1 MVWCLAFWFRFM
13 AFYNFVLKMSMRG
26 HNEILWTSW
35 SGLWRPGVMSNVWFI
50 LPKLRHLVAK
60 ISPGKKVNFIQMC
73 GPIPLGFFFFFFNFW
88 EKHQHMWIRNYS
100 SSHMGTGNYFSNALE
115 VYDPQNQ
122 PHLRI
127 IQRTLKNIQT
137 PGSRFSPIKSESPK
151 VRPRQLYFLKIPKWL
166 FCVPQVVLL
175 FFLCSHP
182 QLQTE
187 L

>member
-1 MVWCLAFWFRFM
+1 
-13 AFYNFVLKMSMRG
+13 MSMRG

-35 SGLWRPGVMSNVWFI
+35 SGLWRLGVMSNVWFI
-50 LPKLRHLVAK
+50 LQKLRHRVAK
-60 ISPGKKVNFIQMC
+60 ISLGKKSQFHPNCVAPF
-73 GPIPLGFFFFFFNFW
+73 LWDFFLNFW

-127 IQRTLKNIQT
+127 ILRTLKNIQT
-137 PGSRFSPIKSESPK
+137 PGSHFSPIKSESPK

-166 FCVPQVVLL
+166 CCVPQVVLL